1 MLLSYDWLK
10 SLVPLTVSDVSG
22 KPLRDNLEPASLWR
36 VAGLV
41 ETANAWRWTAFL
53 ALAVTLAATDPLNLS
68 GILVPGPR
76 IPALRRRSI
85 RVVDGAILDAG

>member
-1 MLLSYDWLK
+1 
-10 SLVPLTVSDVSG
+10 
-22 KPLRDNLEPASLWR
+22 
-36 VAGLV
+36 
-41 ETANAWRWTAFL
+41 
-53 ALAVTLAATDPLNLS
+53 LAATDPLNLS